1 MSKHQCWGQFH
12 LLLETSGMLKWVKK
26 EPLGSYHGWPDH
38 TRANLSFLV
47 IMLLTIGEFQLGM
60 FDY

>member
-1 MSKHQCWGQFH
+1 MSKHQCWV
-12 LLLETSGMLKWVKK
+12 ETSGMLKWVKK
-26 EPLGSYHGWPDH
+26 EPLGSYHGWPDTH
-38 TRANLSFLV
+38 ANLSFLV